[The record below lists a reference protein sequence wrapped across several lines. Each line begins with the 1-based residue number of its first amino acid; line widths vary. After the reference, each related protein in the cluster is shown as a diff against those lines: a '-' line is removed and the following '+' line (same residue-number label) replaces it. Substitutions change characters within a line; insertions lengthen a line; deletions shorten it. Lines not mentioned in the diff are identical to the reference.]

1 MDSIHGRA
9 CRFFFCG
16 KAKRSWRQKGN
27 NSLSGIMRDCRLE
40 LRGKGVAVRP
50 TDVAFLSNGPIILF
64 NFSIFLPSS
73 IGAIQ
78 PFVARGR
85 RRRVGQPLPL
95 SPQNDRNHLPFWASK
110 SKSPLH
116 SSPSLEAAYF
126 SATCR
131 FHHNTILFVSPGS
144 DTLFDELSEMRE
156 EDRGGWGRNGGE
168 GKNGERRMS
177 QMRSLPPD

>member
-9 CRFFFCG
+9 CRFFVPRQNEVG
-16 KAKRSWRQKGN
+16 AKRVITVCPGLCEMSVGVERER
-27 NSLSGIMRDCRLE
+27 SG
-40 LRGKGVAVRP
+40 VP

-85 RRRVGQPLPL
+85 RRIGQPLPL